1 MDIDALLEDFF
12 ATRDYS
18 PYSVRNYRRW
28 IKMVYQECPKVFEPA
43 EAKVWEIPATKQNF
57 KDWLNS
63 LPYASSQK
71 KHIFYALRAFLRWLY
86 DDWHPLLTMHLRFP
100 TPLPPVRAFDEAAAV
115 RLLETFNRNT
125 PKGVRDWAL
134 ALLWMD
140 TGLRVAEMAR
150 VTLST
155 LFLEQRELRVLAKG
169 RRWRRAV
176 FSLETAQAL
185 REWLAIRPSIAKP
198 GVDAVFVSVGTYKG
212 EALTRDGLRVIV
224 RRWGESIGVPISPH
238 DFRRLF
244 ATVATRAG
252 APERIVAEAGG
263 WQSTEMIRR
272 YTSALRPEDIE
283 PYSPARRVL
292 GRVSKKEW

>member
-1 MDIDALLEDFF
+1 MDLDRLLEDFF

-18 PYSVRNYRRW
+18 PYSTRNYQRW
-28 IKMVYQECPKVFEPA
+28 IRLVYQDCPDVFAPA
-43 EAKVWEIPATKQNF
+43 DAKVWETPATKQRF

-63 LPYASSQK
+63 LPYAPSQK
-71 KHIFYALRAFLRWLY
+71 KHIYYALRAFLRWLH
-86 DDWHPLLTMHLRFP
+86 DGWHPLLVMQMRFP
-100 TPLPPVRAFDEAAAV
+100 APLPPVRAFDETIAV
-115 RLLETFNRNT
+115 RLLESFDRHT
-125 PKGVRDWAL
+125 PKGIRDWAL

-150 VTLST
+150 VILPA
-155 LFLEQRELRVLAKG
+155 LFLKQRELHVLAKG

-176 FSLETAQAL
+176 FAPETAQAL
-185 REWLAIRPSIAKP
+185 QDWLAIRSSIAKP
-198 GVDAVFVSVGTYKG
+198 DVEAVFVSVGTHKG
-212 EALTRDGLRVIV
+212 NGLTRDGLRVIV

-263 WQSTEMIRR
+263 WRSTEMIRR

-292 GRVSKKEW
+292 SHVSKKS

>member
-1 MDIDALLEDFF
+1 MDLDRLLEDFF

-28 IKMVYQECPKVFEPA
+28 ITMAYQNCPDIFAPA
-43 EAKVWEIPATKQNF
+43 DAKAWETPTAKRAF
-57 KDWLNS
+57 KDWLNA
-63 LPYASSQK
+63 LPYAPSQK
-71 KHIFYALRAFLRWLY
+71 KHIFYAVRAFLRWRY
-86 DDWHPLLTMHLRFP
+86 DGWHPLLTMQMRFP
-100 TPLPPVRAFDEAAAV
+100 TSLPPVRAFDEAAAV
-115 RLLETFNRNT
+115 RLLETFDRDT
-125 PKGVRDWAL
+125 PKGIRDWAL

-150 VTLST
+150 VSLPA
-155 LFLEQRELRVLAKG
+155 LFLDQRELRVLAKG
-169 RRWRRAV
+169 RRLRRAV
-176 FSLETAQAL
+176 FSPETAQAL

-198 GVDAVFVSVGTYKG
+198 DVEAVFVSVGTHKG
-212 EALTRDGLRVIV
+212 EGLTRDGLRVIV

-263 WQSTEMIRR
+263 WRSTEMIRL
-272 YTSALRPEDIE
+272 YTRALRPEDID

-292 GRVSKKEW
+292 SRVSQK